1 MTRENLGSSLERRG
15 QEPAALIINTALR
28 VAGSFPA
35 TAGTRTAQSYYV
47 AMVHARGILGLCL
60 ISIPFL
66 LSGCGKPAAET
77 AAASQQLKAL
87 LANEWEYGLKT
98 DPEAATS
105 LGDNRYNAELTDY
118 SPQAYERDAERNR
131 GFLRDFEQIDP
142 SALTAE
148 DKLNRTLMIRR
159 LRDHIQEIDMKAWE
173 MPADQMNGVHL
184 SLAELPGYT
193 HFATARDYAD
203 YISRLHKYP
212 AAFSQ
217 IEDDMRLGMR
227 DRLMPPK
234 YLLAKVAAQARQIA
248 DAPVTKSPFASPVG
262 HFPSSISRSDQSRIR
277 SAVIEVIKTDV
288 APAYSEFADFV
299 VQDYAP
305 AGRLEPGVWS
315 LPGGD
320 ALYRRDVRVMTTT
333 EQTPE
338 QFYEIGLK
346 QVDEIEKDMLALA
359 HQQSFQDLKSF
370 NAHIK
375 ATKSFYASSGQQ
387 ILKLYQGYINQM
399 RPEMATLFGR
409 QPKAPLEVIP
419 MEAFRSKDAVPADY
433 SPGSADGKRPGRIN
447 VNEWDPTHRLTL
459 NIEAIAYHEGIPGHH
474 QQIALAQELPGL
486 PDFRKNAGY
495 NAFVEGWAL
504 YAERL
509 GKEVGFYKDPYS
521 EYGRLENE
529 MWRAVRLVVDTG
541 VHYKHWSRQQ
551 MVDFFHAH
559 TAMDEPNI
567 QTEVDRYIAWP
578 GQALAYKAG
587 QLKIL
592 ELRER
597 ARKEL
602 GARFDLRSFHDAVLE
617 EGALP
622 LDILETKIDAWIAKR
637 KGD

>member
-1 MTRENLGSSLERRG
+1 
-15 QEPAALIINTALR
+15 
-28 VAGSFPA
+28 
-35 TAGTRTAQSYYV
+35 
-47 AMVHARGILGLCL
+47 MVHARRILSLGLL
-60 ISIPFL
+60 SISL
-66 LSGCGKPAAET
+66 LLTACGKPAAET
-77 AAASQQLKAL
+77 AAASEQLKSL
-87 LANEWEYGLKT
+87 LANEWEYELKT
-98 DPEAATS
+98 DPETATT

-142 SALTAE
+142 SSLTAE

-159 LRDHIQEIDMKAWE
+159 LRDRIQEFDMKTWE

-184 SLAELPGYT
+184 SLAELPAYT
-193 HFATARDYAD
+193 RFASARDYHD

-234 YLLAKVAAQARQIA
+234 YLLVKVAAQARQIA
-248 DAPVTKSPFASPVG
+248 DAAVVKSPFAKPIER
-262 HFPSSISRSDQSRIR
+262 FPKGLSRNDQSRIR
-277 SAVIEVIKTDV
+277 SSVLGAIKTDV
-288 APAYSEFADFV
+288 APAYSHFAQFV
-299 VQDYAP
+299 AQDYAP
-305 AGRLEPGVWS
+305 IGRLEPGVWS

-333 EQTPE
+333 ELTPE

-346 QVDEIEKDMLALA
+346 QVDDIEKDMLALA
-359 HQQSFQDLKSF
+359 RQQGFHDLASF

-375 ATKSFYASSGQQ
+375 TTKAFYASSGQQ

-399 RPEMATLFGR
+399 KPEMPKLFGR
-409 QPKAPLEVIP
+409 QPKAQLEVVP
-419 MEAFRSKDAVPADY
+419 MEEFRAKDAVPADY
-433 SPGSADGKRPGRIN
+433 SPGSADGVRPGRVN

-474 QQIALAQELPGL
+474 QQIALAQELAGL
-486 PDFRKNAGY
+486 PNFRKNAGY
-495 NAFVEGWAL
+495 DAFVEGWAL

-509 GKEVGFYKDPYS
+509 GKEAGFYKDPYS

-622 LDILETKIDAWIAKR
+622 LDVLETKINAWIAKR

>member
-1 MTRENLGSSLERRG
+1 
-15 QEPAALIINTALR
+15 
-28 VAGSFPA
+28 
-35 TAGTRTAQSYYV
+35 
-47 AMVHARGILGLCL
+47 MVHARAISSLLL

-66 LSGCGKPAAET
+66 SSGCGKPAAET

-87 LANEWEYGLKT
+87 LASEWEYELKT
-98 DPEAATS
+98 DPETATL
-105 LGDNRYNAELTDY
+105 LGDNRYNSELADY
-118 SPQAYERDAERNR
+118 SPQGYEREAERKR
-131 GFLRDFEQIDP
+131 AFLRDFEQIDP
-142 SALTAE
+142 ASLSAE
-148 DKLNRTLMIRR
+148 DKLNRTLIIRR
-159 LRDHIQEIDMKAWE
+159 LRDRIQAIDMKTWE
-173 MPADQMNGVHL
+173 MPVDQMNGVHL

-193 HFATARDYAD
+193 PFASARDYDD
-203 YISRLHKYP
+203 YIARLHKYP
-212 AAFSQ
+212 LAFSQ

-234 YLLAKVAAQARQIA
+234 YLLLKVAAQARQVA
-248 DAPVTKSPFASPVG
+248 DAPSAKSPFASPIE
-262 HFPSSISRSDQSRIR
+262 HFPKTLSRNDQSRIR
-277 SAVIEVIKTDV
+277 SSVLAAIKTDV
-288 APAYSEFADFV
+288 APAYSRFAEFV
-299 VQDYAP
+299 LQDYAP
-305 AGRLEPGVWS
+305 VGRLEPGVWS

-333 EQTPE
+333 ERSPE

-359 HQQSFQDLKSF
+359 RQQGFQNLESF

-375 ATKSFYASSGQQ
+375 TTKSFYASSGQQ

-399 RPEMATLFGR
+399 KPEMPKLFGR
-409 QPKAPLEVIP
+409 QPKAQLEVVP
-419 MEAFRSKDAVPADY
+419 MEEFRAKDAVPADY
-433 SPGSADGKRPGRIN
+433 SAGSADGKRPGRVN

-486 PDFRKNAGY
+486 PDFRKNADY
-495 NAFVEGWAL
+495 DAFIEGWAL

-551 MVDFFHAH
+551 MIDFFHAH

-587 QLKIL
+587 QMKIL

-602 GARFDLRSFHDAVLE
+602 GARFDLRSFHDAVLG

-622 LDILETKIDAWIAKR
+622 LDVLETKIDAWIAKR